1 MIKKIS
7 KQMQQGKV
15 YSINSKKHIGHKG
28 EITKKQHNGEI
39 YVVIYTHSNKTFEK
53 KNIPLHKNL
62 DVADKRKAYMLTK
75 TDRIKPKHIGK
86 KHNSMKMS
94 HPVDKSIKR
103 HLTKK
108 RKG

>member
-1 MIKKIS
+1 MTKK
-7 KQMQQGKV
+7 MQQGRV

-39 YVVIYTHSNKTFEK
+39 YVVIYTHSNKTFGK

-62 DVADKRKAYMLTK
+62 DVNDKRKAYILPEA
-75 TDRIKPKHIGK
+75 DRIKPKHIGK
-86 KHNSMKMS
+86 NQNSMKMS
-94 HPVDKSIKR
+94 HSIDKSIKR